1 MSSGNF
7 VDMDDSQKKD
17 KTFVEKVLTFL
28 LDSVGVL
35 TFVIIIGFLMYF
47 FYYAINL
54 LLHPDQMKE
63 MFKSK
68 PLPKEIRGKWWAYIV
83 VWIPFIV
90 IFYLPYL
97 FKPNYS

>member
-17 KTFVEKVLTFL
+17 ETFIGKALTFI

-35 TFVIIIGFLMYF
+35 TFVIILGFLMYF
-47 FYYAINL
+47 FYYTINL
-54 LLHPDQMKE
+54 LLHPDKMKE

-68 PLPKEIRGKWWAYIV
+68 PLPKEIRGKWWVYLLP
-83 VWIPFIV
+83 WIPIIV
-90 IFYLPYL
+90 FFSLPS
-97 FKPNYS
+97 PRNN